1 MLDLGGPDRLHLMEA
16 VNVRLKPGR
25 ILIPDLVIVGAID
38 VDDPVTE
45 APAVRLACE
54 IISPGNAATD
64 KMLKMHYYAT
74 AGIPWYLRVEQKTG
88 VLRLHRLISR
98 HYVEHAVTK
107 PGETLSLTEP
117 VNVTIDPAHLRAP

>member
-1 MLDLGGPDRLHLMEA
+1 
-16 VNVRLKPGR
+16 
-25 ILIPDLVIVGAID
+25 
-38 VDDPVTE
+38 
-45 APAVRLACE
+45 
-54 IISPGNAATD
+54 
-64 KMLKMHYYAT
+64 MLKMHYYAT

-98 HYVEHAVTK
+98 HYVEHAVAK